1 MKKVKQILN
10 SIKLGIKI
18 ANENYLNGKC
28 HQGKFQNMKSYIIR
42 YKTSKTSTSIKSM
55 IVEANDPIEAKEMVE
70 SYGMYVISCL
80 KGE

>member
-1 MKKVKQILN
+1 
-10 SIKLGIKI
+10 
-18 ANENYLNGKC
+18 
-28 HQGKFQNMKSYIIR
+28 MKSYIIR

>member
-1 MKKVKQILN
+1 
-10 SIKLGIKI
+10 
-18 ANENYLNGKC
+18 
-28 HQGKFQNMKSYIIR
+28 MKSYIIR

-80 KGE
+80 KGEWNENNFTYIKYITYT